1 MNGHDDRTPQTLGDA
16 ELRLALRGLRRDAE
30 PGNDLWPGIAAR
42 IAVVPQQPARSAS
55 LPGRQRGWWPLAT
68 AASLMLAVG
77 LAWQTQPDPADAQG
91 SQGEPIAATASAARK
106 QAPLVQRE
114 AETLT
119 VQYQAALRELDVQ
132 SVPAGWQPGLEAL
145 DRSAAEIRGALQRNP
160 DSRLLLERLRDT
172 YTRRLALSRRALY
185 A

>member
-1 MNGHDDRTPQTLGDA
+1 MNEHIDGMLRVPGEA
-16 ELRLALRGLRRDAE
+16 ELRLALRGLRQDVDPAQ
-30 PGNDLWPGIAAR
+30 DLWPGIAAR
-42 IAVVPQQPARSAS
+42 IAALPLQAPAA
-55 LPGRQRGWWPLAT
+55 PPRGTLRWLWPLAT
-68 AASLMLAVG
+68 AASLLLAVG
-77 LAWQTQPDPADAQG
+77 VTWKMQPATLSPGASGAA
-91 SQGEPIAATASAARK
+91 IATTATGAGR

-114 AETLT
+114 AEILT
-119 VQYQAALRELDVQ
+119 VQYRAALRELDPQ

-145 DRSAAEIRGALQRNP
+145 DRSAAEIRGALQRDP